1 MLARYDTALVPPQ
14 DRIAYWHDVVCA
26 NYVQLEC
33 EIDDAREVRGAIE
46 IKRLANLSVSEISG
60 TGGRVRRRARDI
72 RRATEEFFLLSLQL
86 EQTTTISQR
95 GAITTLRPG
104 DMAAYSSTE
113 PYELSM
119 ASGFRQI
126 VLQIPKPSL
135 LLRMPDAELALGR
148 RIDGSTG
155 AGHLIGQSILQ
166 FCKYTPESNEPL
178 NDHVADI
185 LASLFSAALSS
196 TSTTGASELSSSTQL
211 LLLRAKSAIRHHFR
225 EAQFDRV
232 ALAHAVGVS
241 VRRLN
246 EIFATQE
253 TSASDV
259 IRETR
264 LQMAAD
270 ELTDRRKAGLTVS
283 DIALR
288 NGFSSFSH
296 FSTLFRKRFQ
306 TSPREWRQTKSQPHR
321 GSAAGD

>member
-1 MLARYDTALVPPQ
+1 MQAIPAMLARYDTDHVAPQ
-14 DRIAYWHDVVCA
+14 DRIAYWRDVVCA
-26 NYVQLEC
+26 TYVQLEC
-33 EIDDAREVRGAIE
+33 EIADTSDIRGAIE
-46 IKRLANLSVSEISG
+46 IKRLADVSVSEVSG
-60 TGGRVRRRARDI
+60 TGGKVRRRARDI

-95 GAITTLRPG
+95 GEITTLRPG

-126 VLQIPKPSL
+126 VLQIPKASL

-155 AGHLIGQSILQ
+155 PGHLIGQSIRH
-166 FCKYTPESNEPL
+166 FGNYTPEANAHL

-185 LASLFSAALSS
+185 LAGLFSAALSS
-196 TSTTGASELSSSTQL
+196 AATAGAGELSSSTQL
-211 LLLRAKSAIRHHFR
+211 LLLRARSAIRRHCR
-225 EAQFDRV
+225 EAQFDRA
-232 ALAHAVGVS
+232 ALAEAVGVS

-246 EIFATQE
+246 EIFATQD
-253 TSASDV
+253 TSASDA

-270 ELTDRRKAGLTVS
+270 ELADRRKAGLTVS

-296 FSTLFRKRFQ
+296 FSTLFRKRFDM
-306 TSPREWRQTKSQPHR
+306 TPRDWRQQRSR
-321 GSAAGD
+321 RA

>member
-1 MLARYDTALVPPQ
+1 M
-14 DRIAYWHDVVCA
+14 VCA
-26 NYVQLEC
+26 NYVQLDC
-33 EIDDAREVRGAIE
+33 EIGTTPEVRGAIE
-46 IKRLANLSVSEISG
+46 IRRLSDLSVSEVSG
-60 TGGRVRRRARDI
+60 TGGKVIRRPRDI

-95 GAITTLRPG
+95 GERTTLRPG

-119 ASGFRQI
+119 QDGFRQI
-126 VLQIPKPSL
+126 VLQIPKAAL
-135 LLRMPDAELALGR
+135 LRRMPDAELALGR

-155 AGHLIGQSILQ
+155 SGHLIGQSIIQ
-166 FCKYTPESNEPL
+166 FGKYTPEGNERL
-178 NDHVADI
+178 NDHVADV
-185 LASLFSAALSS
+185 LAGLFSAALSS
-196 TSTTGASELSSSTQL
+196 ASAPGAGELSSSTQM
-211 LLLRAKSAIRHHFR
+211 LLLRSQAAIRHHFR
-225 EAQFDRV
+225 DAQFDRI
-232 ALAHAVGVS
+232 ALAQAVGVS

-246 EIFATQE
+246 EIFATQD
-253 TSASDV
+253 TSASDA

-288 NGFSSFSH
+288 NGFNNFSH

-306 TSPREWRQTKSQPHR
+306 TSPRDWRRTSGK
-321 GSAAGD
+321 